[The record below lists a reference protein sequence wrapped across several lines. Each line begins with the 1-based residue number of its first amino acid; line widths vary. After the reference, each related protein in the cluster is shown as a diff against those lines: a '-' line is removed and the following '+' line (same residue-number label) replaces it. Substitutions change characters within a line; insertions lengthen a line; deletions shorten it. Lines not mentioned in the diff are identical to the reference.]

1 MLTGHYHVTWALP
14 FVKCSVDVTNANA
27 RDSTENER
35 VKKIK
40 ISKYIHSLKVE
51 ISDTSILKILFQLI
65 GVVCNFFAFPENT
78 CEKSFFSVDIFL

>member
-1 MLTGHYHVTWALP
+1 MLIGHYHVTWALP

-35 VKKIK
+35 VK

-65 GVVCNFFAFPENT
+65 GVCLQFVCISR
-78 CEKSFFSVDIFL
+78 KYM